1 MRMRTRASSVSGGR
15 TKITPSAPTPKL
27 RSHMLAACV
36 GVSGGSAMS
45 RQSSSTKSLPS
56 PWYLV
61 NGSELAAIEAA
72 ARGAVTGATPT
83 VRDGDAEK
91 RDSILDVAAGHRGAR
106 GGQGSMDTVPQVA
119 PS

>member
-1 MRMRTRASSVSGGR
+1 MRERHS
-15 TKITPSAPTPKL
+15 
-27 RSHMLAACV
+27 AACE

-91 RDSILDVAAGHRGAR
+91 RDSILDVAVGHRGAKR
-106 GGQGSMDTVPQVA
+106 GQGKTREKILQSWP